1 MQWRK
6 IILFFLRT
14 EGERRVER
22 QVKKMQ
28 VNMTAVRFTKMI
40 IVIKLI
46 FFVFSRGMHGK
57 AMEKL
62 RLMMWEL

>member
-22 QVKKMQ
+22 KVKKSAGD
-28 VNMTAVRFTKMI
+28 MTAVRYAQMFRVSHATDYCN
-40 IVIKLI
+40 
-46 FFVFSRGMHGK
+46 
-57 AMEKL
+57 
-62 RLMMWEL
+62 

>member
-22 QVKKMQ
+22 QVKK
-28 VNMTAVRFTKMI
+28 NAGDMTAERFAQMFRVSHDI
-40 IVIKLI
+40 
-46 FFVFSRGMHGK
+46 G
-57 AMEKL
+57 
-62 RLMMWEL
+62 